1 MSPTGCSVNSEMQ
14 VSYGSTTKFGGELEE
29 QEVTSVWEMN
39 CEQQPPD
46 AQLHMPGEGMH
57 QRLMSVSST

>member
-39 CEQQPPD
+39 CEQMN
-46 AQLHMPGEGMH
+46 H
-57 QRLMSVSST
+57 LMRNCTCRGRACTKG